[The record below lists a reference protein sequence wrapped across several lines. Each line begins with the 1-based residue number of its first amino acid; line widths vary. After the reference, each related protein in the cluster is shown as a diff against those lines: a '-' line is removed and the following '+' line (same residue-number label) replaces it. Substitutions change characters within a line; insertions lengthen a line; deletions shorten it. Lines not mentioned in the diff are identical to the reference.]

1 MRALIF
7 VIVIAGVGG
16 PVCAQPGSQGPQSLE
31 ACFQSARDTDPICSN
46 PKNDPAQRLE
56 CFQNARTALLQCMER
71 ASHAASAVP
80 DLPTGTA
87 SPEPSKAARPPTER
101 PAKVV
106 DAPAKRADA
115 PAKQMNAPAKQAN
128 TPAIPTDAPAAQA
141 DAPAKPVAPPEKQA
155 IAPPTKPMDA
165 PAKQESAPVT
175 DAPATP
181 APPPE
186 KQAVAPPTKPMDA
199 PAKQE
204 SAPVTDAP
212 ATPAPPPEKQ
222 AVAPPTKPMDAP
234 AKQVN
239 APAMPTDAPAN
250 RADAPATPVT
260 PPEKQA
266 VAPPT
271 KPMDAP
277 AKQVNAPAIPTDAPA
292 NRAEAAARPAP
303 LPEKQAIA
311 PRANPVD
318 ALANQAGGPAKQ
330 ADWIVSE
337 TTSPVDFGPLI
348 TAVIHSTSGPNTL
361 AVRCRG
367 LRTELLLRTE
377 QAWRS
382 SPSGEIL
389 IAYQI
394 NDQAAVRLAW
404 ALSPDGKTAS
414 YKQDAI
420 DLLQSLPEGARLK
433 ISVFDGGG
441 SGHDAAF
448 QLTGLDE
455 IRKKLATV
463 CKRKPSGEISFRKP

>member
-1 MRALIF
+1 
-7 VIVIAGVGG
+7 
-16 PVCAQPGSQGPQSLE
+16 
-31 ACFQSARDTDPICSN
+31 
-46 PKNDPAQRLE
+46 
-56 CFQNARTALLQCMER
+56 
-71 ASHAASAVP
+71 
-80 DLPTGTA
+80 
-87 SPEPSKAARPPTER
+87 
-101 PAKVV
+101 
-106 DAPAKRADA
+106 
-115 PAKQMNAPAKQAN
+115 
-128 TPAIPTDAPAAQA
+128 
-141 DAPAKPVAPPEKQA
+141 
-155 IAPPTKPMDA
+155 
-165 PAKQESAPVT
+165 
-175 DAPATP
+175 
-181 APPPE
+181 
-186 KQAVAPPTKPMDA
+186 
-199 PAKQE
+199 
-204 SAPVTDAP
+204 
-212 ATPAPPPEKQ
+212 
-222 AVAPPTKPMDAP
+222 MDAP

-318 ALANQAGGPAKQ
+318 ALANQAAGPAKQ

-348 TAVIHSTSGPNTL
+348 TAVIHPTSGPNTL

-463 CKRKPSGEISFRKP
+463 CKWKPSGEISFRKP

>member
-155 IAPPTKPMDA
+155 IAPPTR
-165 PAKQESAPVT
+165 
-175 DAPATP
+175 
-181 APPPE
+181 
-186 KQAVAPPTKPMDA
+186 PMDA